1 MQCGRLKFDPW
12 VKKIPW
18 RREWLP
24 TPIFWPGESH
34 GQKSLQGY
42 SPWGH
47 KESDMTEQ
55 LTFSLSLWFSKHF
68 GDWRAAI
75 HGVAKSQTRLSDWT
89 KLNWRSC
96 QKDSGAKLKKFPLVK
111 DGTIWALLSIFNP
124 MIMVILKNT
133 LIGHLLRMTG
143 NQLILRNWISQRKK
157 LSIYPVFSPYVS
169 CTLCNQITDWRDI
182 NLYKIIPANKVKQN
196 GRMRI
201 SLFCNLQ
208 RINRSRH

>member
-1 MQCGRLKFDPW
+1 MMLKLKLQYFGHFMWRADSLEKTLMLGGIGGRRK
-12 VKKIPW
+12 
-18 RREWLP
+18 RGQQRMRWLDGI
-24 TPIFWPGESH
+24 TDSM
-34 GQKSLQGY
+34 
-42 SPWGH
+42 
-47 KESDMTEQ
+47 DMT
-55 LTFSLSLWFSKHF
+55 LSELQALVMDKKA
-68 GDWRAAI
+68 WRAAI
-75 HGVAKSQTRLSDWT
+75 RGVAKSQTWLSDWT
-89 KLNWRSC
+89 ELNWRSC

-157 LSIYPVFSPYVS
+157 LSIYPVFFPYVS
-169 CTLCNQITDWRDI
+169 CTLYNQITDWRDI